1 MPRDNYYKVQRPGRT
16 AALTV
21 GKFIPKD
28 WKIVK
33 VYSPSE
39 PNRERYVRTNE
50 LESEHIVLIIERVA

>member
-1 MPRDNYYKVQRPGRT
+1 MPRNNYYKVQRPGRT
-16 AALTV
+16 AALTL

-39 PNRERYVRTNE
+39 PNRERYVRT
-50 LESEHIVLIIERVA
+50 